1 LSKNRLIQ
9 NIFIQT
15 TIPQHKMPDASRRQ
29 VIDDLFSERAVSGT
43 ELITALLSDAVGLI
57 RPPGNTRA
65 AAVVA
70 YDNQPKGIAILA
82 STREGLE
89 GRLPKTFPSRAREVR
104 VYYGHGSDDYVTFT
118 NQGGR
123 YQLSQ

>member
-1 LSKNRLIQ
+1 
-9 NIFIQT
+9 
-15 TIPQHKMPDASRRQ
+15 MPDASRRH
-29 VIDDLFSERAVSGT
+29 VIDDLFSQRAVSGT

-89 GRLPKTFPSRAREVR
+89 GRLPKTFPSREEKSVSTMAMVQMITS
-104 VYYGHGSDDYVTFT
+104 H
-118 NQGGR
+118 
-123 YQLSQ
+123 SQTKAEDIN